1 MALVKSKCSM
11 SINDLLQIIG
21 DYRPEAPVT
30 LKSAQS
36 WLNQFGEEA
45 DFVLSETVLLM
56 KERYLSRS
64 KALGFLDATVRYL
77 LKNDLIGN
85 NISLLSIQ
93 KTGRSQ
99 RDLISLFSEIPSA
112 PSFTVNEVRP
122 NFIYLDD
129 CCFTGTTVLRDL
141 KNWLNLLNG
150 SKTNLQIL
158 KNGKTTLHLVF
169 FFLHYPKLRGRLY
182 HLFKAHDCLEAFERM
197 KIASVHELDM
207 DDRCIPL
214 SIYHEQF
221 DGFKDYMEERHEQNI
236 SKYGG
241 ERPELYYTDK
251 HKSHVPF
258 SSVDARSKYDMIML
272 SKSIEIL
279 NKAKNRLDWLPPLG
293 YTQKTERSFGFGAYA
308 FTWRNVPN
316 NTPLVFWYKG
326 GGHIPL
332 FEKAERGAVDY
343 DDHA

>member
-1 MALVKSKCSM
+1 M
-11 SINDLLQIIG
+11 SINDLHQIIG

-30 LKSAQS
+30 PERIQA
-36 WLNQFGEEA
+36 WLDQFGEDA
-45 DFVLSETVLLM
+45 DFVLSETILLM
-56 KERYLSRS
+56 KERYLSKSR
-64 KALGFLDATVRYL
+64 ALDFLDSTVRWL
-77 LKNDLIGN
+77 IQNALIGS

-93 KTGRSQ
+93 KTGKSQ
-99 RDLISLFSEIPSA
+99 KDLISLFSEVSSM

-141 KNWLNLLNG
+141 RNWLNFSNG

-158 KNGKTTLHLVF
+158 KNGEATLHIVF
-169 FFLHYPKLRGRLY
+169 FFLHYPKLKDRLY
-182 HLFKAHDCLEAFERM
+182 YLFKEHECLEAFNRM
-197 KIASVHELDM
+197 KIARVHELDK

-214 SIYHEQF
+214 NLYHEKF
-221 DGFKDYMEERHEQNI
+221 DGFKDAIEERHKQNI
-236 SKYGG
+236 SKYG
-241 ERPELYYTDK
+241 EQRPELYYIDK
-251 HKSHVPF
+251 HKSHAPF

-272 SKSIEIL
+272 SKSIEIY
-279 NKAKNRLDWLPPLG
+279 NKAKNKLEWLPPLG

-332 FEKAERGAVDY
+332 FDKAERGTVDY
-343 DDHA
+343 DDYA